1 MNGRCAFAVQ
11 FIVIRMKIE
20 TAQPAVQ
27 CCADVHFFFVIRTG
41 VSLRYKQKIN
51 GQKNKNISEGKAK
64 VANKDKAKGL
74 TNETEIAGPSSFLD
88 ESSQQKKRA
97 KNTAYET

>member
-1 MNGRCAFAVQ
+1 MNGLCAFAVQ

-41 VSLRYKQKIN
+41 VSTLMTLQ
-51 GQKNKNISEGKAK
+51 
-64 VANKDKAKGL
+64 
-74 TNETEIAGPSSFLD
+74 
-88 ESSQQKKRA
+88 RA
-97 KNTAYET
+97 SLVCCSRTGFII

>member
-41 VSLRYKQKIN
+41 VNAFAHMVFSKERFMTKCKAIEVNEPKSSL
-51 GQKNKNISEGKAK
+51 KNHNSTQRMEKNMTHKEKSWGCM
-64 VANKDKAKGL
+64 
-74 TNETEIAGPSSFLD
+74 
-88 ESSQQKKRA
+88 
-97 KNTAYET
+97 

>member
-41 VSLRYKQKIN
+41 VSSIDDWFSGTFRPATYR
-51 GQKNKNISEGKAK
+51 
-64 VANKDKAKGL
+64 VHM
-74 TNETEIAGPSSFLD
+74 
-88 ESSQQKKRA
+88 
-97 KNTAYET
+97 

>member
-41 VSLRYKQKIN
+41 VRHRHFYCF
-51 GQKNKNISEGKAK
+51 ISG
-64 VANKDKAKGL
+64 
-74 TNETEIAGPSSFLD
+74 
-88 ESSQQKKRA
+88 
-97 KNTAYET
+97 

>member
-41 VSLRYKQKIN
+41 GRRRRRMQDYLQPVKS
-51 GQKNKNISEGKAK
+51 
-64 VANKDKAKGL
+64 V
-74 TNETEIAGPSSFLD
+74 
-88 ESSQQKKRA
+88 
-97 KNTAYET
+97 

>member
-1 MNGRCAFAVQ
+1 VQ

-41 VSLRYKQKIN
+41 V
-51 GQKNKNISEGKAK
+51 
-64 VANKDKAKGL
+64 
-74 TNETEIAGPSSFLD
+74 
-88 ESSQQKKRA
+88 RA
-97 KNTAYET
+97 CWDNR

>member
-41 VSLRYKQKIN
+41 VSPSDVCLSP
-51 GQKNKNISEGKAK
+51 GQAILNSKKMIILKYY
-64 VANKDKAKGL
+64 GL
-74 TNETEIAGPSSFLD
+74 LSKPF
-88 ESSQQKKRA
+88 
-97 KNTAYET
+97 

>member
-27 CCADVHFFFVIRTG
+27 CCADVHFF
-41 VSLRYKQKIN
+41 L
-51 GQKNKNISEGKAK
+51 
-64 VANKDKAKGL
+64 
-74 TNETEIAGPSSFLD
+74 
-88 ESSQQKKRA
+88 
-97 KNTAYET
+97 

>member
-1 MNGRCAFAVQ
+1 VQ

-41 VSLRYKQKIN
+41 VRLPVRTDCVMQH
-51 GQKNKNISEGKAK
+51 
-64 VANKDKAKGL
+64 
-74 TNETEIAGPSSFLD
+74 AG
-88 ESSQQKKRA
+88 
-97 KNTAYET
+97 

>member
-11 FIVIRMKIE
+11 FIVIRMKIK

-41 VSLRYKQKIN
+41 VSPITVSL
-51 GQKNKNISEGKAK
+51 A
-64 VANKDKAKGL
+64 
-74 TNETEIAGPSSFLD
+74 T
-88 ESSQQKKRA
+88 
-97 KNTAYET
+97 